1 MQNAEEQGGIDR
13 TGIGCA
19 PTALAVNTLLTGLV
33 TASFAQGP
41 YSSAEQELW
50 YRYGSLAFFV
60 GGTILPGAALF
71 TWRHSRWVLGAC
83 VAWMA
88 ASFVAF
94 VWYVMMSG
102 GGV

>member
-1 MQNAEEQGGIDR
+1 MQKVEEQEVIDR

-19 PTALAVNTLLTGLV
+19 LTTLAANTLLIGLV
-33 TASFAQGP
+33 TASFTQGP
-41 YSSAEQELW
+41 YSSEEQELW

-60 GGTILPGAALF
+60 GGSILPGAALF

-83 VAWMA
+83 VAWMSA
-88 ASFVAF
+88 TFVAF